1 MGIAPPPARV
11 LLVEDHAGV
20 REATRMLLRSDGY
33 DVTAVASLAEAV
45 AHAAQA
51 AGVDLLVTDY
61 HLQHGET
68 GMQVIEALRAARPG
82 PLKAILITG
91 DAAPAVDPRSADPY
105 LRIASKPINAEQLL
119 ATLRELLRA

>member
-1 MGIAPPPARV
+1 M

-33 DVTAVASLAEAV
+33 DVTAVATLAEAL
-45 AHAAQA
+45 AHAAQEPR
-51 AGVDLLVTDY
+51 VDLLVTDY

-68 GMQVIEALRAARPG
+68 GVQVIEALRATLPG

-91 DAAPAVDPRSADPY
+91 DTAPAVDRRSADPY
-105 LRIASKPINAEQLL
+105 LRVAGKPINAEQLL
-119 ATLRELLRA
+119 ATMRELLRA